1 MAEVIA
7 AALEAMREKFPE
19 GFDGAA
25 KFVIEGEGALVLDP
39 DGVRV
44 AEPGEAAEVTL
55 MADVATFRAIL
66 DGDLSPMVAYMTGRL
81 GLKGDM
87 GTALRLGN
95 RMG

>member
-1 MAEVIA
+1 MAEVIE

-25 KFVIEGEGALVLDP
+25 KFIIEGEGALILDGT
-39 DGVRV
+39 GVRV
-44 AEPGEAAEVTL
+44 AEAGEAAEVSL

-66 DGDLSPMVAYMTGRL
+66 DGDLSPTVAYMTGRL
-81 GLKGDM
+81 GLQGDLGLAM
-87 GTALRLGN
+87 RLGN